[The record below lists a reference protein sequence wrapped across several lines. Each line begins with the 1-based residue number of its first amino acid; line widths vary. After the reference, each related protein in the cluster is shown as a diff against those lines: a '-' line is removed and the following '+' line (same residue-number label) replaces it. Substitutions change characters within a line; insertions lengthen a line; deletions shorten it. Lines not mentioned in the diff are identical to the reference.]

1 MVAGRPRKSTSQ
13 LIREGNFR
21 SDRQGGR
28 ADVAYKPADL
38 IAPRGL
44 GDDGQWL
51 WKLVIK
57 GTPRGILSAVD
68 TAQLF
73 AMCKWWGR
81 WRRLD
86 RKSQLKAADMR
97 QMAECWKQF
106 ASIAG
111 QFGLSPA
118 ARTRIKAPGKQD
130 APDDPLARM
139 IAGRVS

>member
-1 MVAGRPRKSTSQ
+1 MGGPRKPTVQ
-13 LIREGNFR
+13 LRREGTFR
-21 SDRQGGR
+21 EDRQGGR
-28 ADVAYKPADL
+28 ADVAYEPAEL
-38 IAPRGL
+38 QAPRGL
-44 GDDGQWL
+44 GDDGRWL
-51 WKLVIK
+51 WQLVIN

-81 WRRLD
+81 WRRFD
-86 RKSQLKAADMR
+86 RNKDLEVSEMR
-97 QMAECWKQF
+97 QMTECWKQF
-106 ASIAG
+106 AAIAA

-130 APDDPLARM
+130 APDDPLSKM